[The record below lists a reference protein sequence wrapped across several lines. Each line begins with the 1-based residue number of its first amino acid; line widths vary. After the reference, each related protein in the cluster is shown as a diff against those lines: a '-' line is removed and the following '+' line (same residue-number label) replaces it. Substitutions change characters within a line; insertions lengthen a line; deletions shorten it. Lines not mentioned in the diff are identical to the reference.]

1 MSASEDYTIEFST
14 PFTITA
20 KTSEIKIKDIGDYYG
35 YADTNIDPSGIL
47 IPNTSIVLTGFQA
60 TPTTS
65 AAFQGDWYY
74 VIDDSTA
81 VDGRA
86 ATKIDTL
93 PFRLSDLSNCVLR
106 FVPTTNEDGYAK
118 FTFLFYSSILIQPP
132 FITAALPSPIS
143 AESGYITDYCAIQW
157 NYKHINYAPTINA
170 VNIDLSA
177 TSFEIIKT
185 DPSGTALASIIGVS
199 SLGYGEPNSLD
210 VRGLALI
217 GIDYTDPSGI
227 TIDPFG
233 IWQYKRGAAGAWT
246 DLTFSDGDAY
256 AYYFKEESAVS
267 VRFFPTDN
275 KNARAKLRF
284 RAWDSSTGAEAYQT
298 AKAYG
303 GNNSTSEAISTV
315 TIPTI
320 KVNYKPILKNQ
331 SYNAPAIL
339 EDLTDASN
347 NGFVLNDAFFD
358 LTTGIGLAADTDPK
372 RGIVITG
379 LDDKSNGV
387 WQFYNGSAWTTIDK
401 TQYSAT
407 PSRALHLLETANGI
421 SPAIRFKP
429 SKDKNGTAQFTYS
442 AWSGLNAATIP
453 SGTYGVV
460 DGENSYSLESGT
472 ATLTITAVEDPPDL
486 SGTKTNVLVRSYN
499 QGVIPDVGKVKDGIN
514 VAENILKRFTI
525 VDVDTSANQF
535 GIVITG
541 VDISGDLSGVSFS
554 RSNFRMSFVD
564 STGIDWVPANSDV
577 LFSDIVSGKGVYLSS
592 DAYFRIKQPA
602 NFVGRLIFTFY
613 LWNATVL
620 TSINKN
626 QLVDFNYSA
635 LTNKEHY
642 SVGTGSFR
650 VFYADI
656 NDPPVLNTTT
666 VNLNAIFG
674 TQAEDTLTPL
684 EMPVATI
691 MTSLSITD
699 ADSTTQI
706 SIPSPGLA
714 FYDISFS
721 APDFAGKTSYL
732 GDWYYKATS
741 SSTPV
746 LISGLSKSNAFHL
759 IPSGSNNRILF
770 KPAAN
775 VYGTFTIN
783 AYAWDRS
790 NEDTVPDKTYA
801 AVDNTTDT
809 ASYSANSVTFS
820 LTVGPVN
827 DRPGLIGV
835 GSNTRIRFTDV
846 NRNAFNN
853 SGDLLATLIEQI
865 RPVVKD
871 NDPLDNFGIAVVSA
885 NNTSIGIWQY
895 SIRDVAGI
903 PQWTTF
909 PPLNTNTGMMYFDN
923 TFALHLR
930 PNNNTVTGEITRIR
944 FVPRSLT
951 SFQTINYYIW
961 DMSNSILNGTRT
973 IVNLSS
979 TAYSMSTLP
988 GLLRIS

>member
-35 YADTNIDPSGIL
+35 YADTNVDPTGVL
-47 IPNTSIVLTGFQA
+47 VPNTSIVLTGVQA
-60 TPTTS
+60 TQTTS
-65 AAFQGDWYY
+65 ATFEGEWYY

-81 VDGRA
+81 VDGRT
-86 ATKIDTL
+86 ATKIETY
-93 PFRLSDLSNCVLR
+93 PFRLSDLSNCALR

-132 FITAALPSPIS
+132 FITAALPSPITD
-143 AESGYITDYCAIQW
+143 ESGYITDYCAIQW

-170 VNIDLSA
+170 INIDLSS
-177 TSFEIIKT
+177 TSFDLIKT
-185 DPSGTALASIIGVS
+185 DPSGTTLASIIGRDG
-199 SLGYGEPNSLD
+199 LGYGEPNSLD

-217 GIDYTDPSGI
+217 GIEYKDPSGVS
-227 TIDPFG
+227 IDPFG
-233 IWQYKRGAAGAWT
+233 TWQYKRGAAGAWT
-246 DLTFSDGDAY
+246 DLTFADGDAY

-275 KNARAKLRF
+275 KNARAVLRF

-298 AKAYG
+298 AKAFG
-303 GNNSTSEAISTV
+303 GNNSTSEAIATV
-315 TIPTI
+315 TIPVI

-331 SYNAPAIL
+331 AYTAPAIL

-387 WQFYNGSAWTTIDK
+387 WQFYNGSAWAAIDK
-401 TQYSAT
+401 TQYSAV
-407 PSRALHLLETANGI
+407 PSRALHLLETTNGL

-453 SGTYGVV
+453 SGTYAAV
-460 DGENSYSLESGT
+460 DGGNSYSLESGT
-472 ATLTITAVEDPPDL
+472 ATLTITPVEDSPDL

-499 QGVIPDVGKVKDGIN
+499 QSVIPAVGKLKDGIN
-514 VAENILKRFTI
+514 VADTILKRFTI

-535 GIVITG
+535 GVVITG

-554 RSNFRMSFVD
+554 AADFRISFVG
-564 STGIDWVPANSDV
+564 STGIDWASANSDV
-577 LFSDIVSGKGVYLSS
+577 VFSDIVSGKGIYLPP
-592 DAYFRIKQPA
+592 DADFRIKQPV

-620 TSINKN
+620 STINTN
-626 QLVDFNYSA
+626 QLENFNYSA

-656 NDPPVLNTTT
+656 NDPPVLSTTS
-666 VNLNAIFG
+666 VNLNALFG
-674 TQAEDTLTPL
+674 SQAEDTLNPL

-691 MTSLSITD
+691 MTALTITD
-699 ADSTTQI
+699 SDANTQV
-706 SIPSPGLA
+706 SIPAAGLA

-721 APDFAGKTSYL
+721 APDFAGKKSYL
-732 GDWYYKATS
+732 GDWYYKPTPS
-741 SSTPV
+741 SAAV
-746 LISGLSKSNAFHL
+746 LISGLSTSNAFHL
-759 IPSGSNNRILF
+759 IPNGINNRLLF
-770 KPAAN
+770 KPAQN
-775 VYGTFTIN
+775 VYGTFTIK

-790 NEDTVPDKTYA
+790 NEDNVADKTYA
-801 AVDNTTDT
+801 ATDNTTDT
-809 ASYSANSVTFS
+809 SPYSANSVTFS
-820 LTVGPVN
+820 LTVGTVN

-835 GSNTRIRFTDV
+835 SPTTRIRFTDI
-846 NRNAFNN
+846 NRNAFTNM
-853 SGDLLATLIEQI
+853 GDILATVIEQI

-871 NDPLDNFGIAVVSA
+871 EDPLDNFGIAVSSA
-885 NNTSIGIWQY
+885 SATSVGTWQY
-895 SIRDVAGI
+895 SIRDIAGI
-903 PQWTTF
+903 PQWTSF
-909 PPLNTNTGMMYFDN
+909 PSLNINM
-923 TFALHLR
+923 ALHLR
-930 PNNNTVTGEITRIR
+930 PNNNTLTGEITRIR
-944 FVPRSLT
+944 FLPRSLA
-951 SFQTINYYIW
+951 SFQTMVYYVW
-961 DMSNSILNGTRT
+961 DMSNGITNGTRT
-973 IVNLSS
+973 MVNLSS

-988 GLLRIS
+988 GLLRIT